1 MLHIDGETLGRLRS
15 LVDASHELS
24 CVLTLIAASTPPGE
38 LTSRDMDALTDLS
51 YKILQNLDQLRKA
64 LARVTADA

>member
-1 MLHIDGETLGRLRS
+1 
-15 LVDASHELS
+15 LS

-64 LARVTADA
+64 LAQVTADA